1 MALPKPPKFV
11 VWIIFPAA
19 IALVFL
25 FRPSEPPTDDVARQ
39 AMEVRAAQ
47 WMGREAPLHHD
58 EDGTAE
64 PDGDGQSVVLGGPF
78 SLIDHTGKAVTE
90 RDYLGSY
97 TLVYFASTDC
107 SGDCEK
113 GLGAIVAT
121 VDRIGSGAATIT
133 PIMITTDPRTDSVVA
148 LARFAVTVHPRL
160 SALTG
165 SLDQVEQAARAY
177 GIDLESEAPSSPIFL
192 IDPKG
197 RYITHFDRTIAP
209 DDLSASIQGHF

>member
-1 MALPKPPKFV
+1 MALPKPPKFA
-11 VWIIFPAA
+11 VWIGLLAA

-25 FRPSEPPTDDVARQ
+25 FRPSGPPTDDKTKQ
-39 AMEVRAAQ
+39 AMEMKAAL
-47 WMGREAPLHHD
+47 WMDGEAALRND

-64 PDGDGQSVVLGGPF
+64 PAGDAQSALLGGPF
-78 SLIDHTGKAVTE
+78 SLIDHTGQAVTE

-113 GLGAIVAT
+113 GLGAIVAA
-121 VDRIGSGAATIT
+121 VDGIGGGAATIT
-133 PIMITTDPRTDSVVA
+133 PIMITTDPEADSVAA
-148 LARFAVTVHPRL
+148 LARFAATVHPRL

-177 GIDLESEAPSSPIFL
+177 GIDLEGEAPSSPIFL

-197 RYITHFDRTIAP
+197 RYVTHFDRTIAP
-209 DDLSASIQGHF
+209 DDLSAGIQGHF